1 MLWTASSFFQCCHKI
16 ICDNLGKLQNIGHFL
31 LENIGSIVPN
41 IYCPDSKMKK
51 VQLLTTSRLQTQPK
65 RYKMLHA
72 CNLRPSDLSSLW
84 PCHIVY
90 SNNNS
95 NKRRGLLWAWRWQ
108 TAVQPPHRLRT
119 PQTPQQAA
127 EREKGNN
134 DPLTSWNSGINTFQN
149 ISSKYAIICELALY
163 WYYGFVKEKI

>member
-1 MLWTASSFFQCCHKI
+1 MFFNKTKIKIYISKQSIQVLWTAFSFFQCCHKI
-16 ICDNLGKLQNIGHFL
+16 ICDNLGKLQNNRNFL

-41 IYCPDSKMKK
+41 IYYPDSKMKK
-51 VQLLTTSRLQTQPK
+51 GIGILTTSRLQIQPK
-65 RYKMLHA
+65 RYKMLPA
-72 CNLRPSDLSSLW
+72 CNLRPLDPSSLG

-90 SNNNS
+90 SNNSS

-127 EREKGNN
+127 ERERR
-134 DPLTSWNSGINTFQN
+134 
-149 ISSKYAIICELALY
+149 AIMTHKQVEIL
-163 WYYGFVKEKI
+163 GKILFKT